1 MTTIVVVK
9 KGGVAVMAAD
19 SLITF
24 GSTRLHASNN
34 GRQKKI
40 LTVGP
45 EGNRSL
51 IGICGSTAHHL
62 AIASLMAKEEQEGR
76 PADLSSREAV
86 FESFRKLHPLLKDE
100 YYLNPK
106 EDDDDPYESTR
117 FEALIANASGIYSV
131 HSYREAFDYDR
142 YWAAGSGWRYALGAL
157 HACYDRLDSAED
169 IARAG
174 VLAGCEYD
182 TASAEPVVIHTLKL
196 EKTA

>member
-1 MTTIVVVK
+1 
-9 KGGVAVMAAD
+9 MASD

-24 GSTRLHASNN
+24 GSTRLSAHNN
-34 GRQKKI
+34 ARQKKI

-45 EGNRSL
+45 EGSQSL
-51 IGICGSTAHHL
+51 MGICGSAAHHL
-62 AIASLMAKEEQEGR
+62 ALSSLLAKEEAEGR
-76 PADLSSREAV
+76 PADFSSREAV
-86 FESFRKLHPLLKDE
+86 FETFRRLHPILKDD

-117 FEALIANASGIYSV
+117 FEALVANATGIYSV
-131 HSYREAFDYDR
+131 HSYREAFDYDL
-142 YWAAGSGWRYALGAL
+142 YWAVGSGWRFALGAL
-157 HACYDRLDSAED
+157 HATYRLLDSAED

-182 TASAEPVVIHTLKL
+182 TSSAEPVVIHTLQL